1 LVKFHTGFDVRI
13 GKPNL
18 NTFAIR
24 KGIDDP
30 RFATALGLL
39 KMAAEED
46 GLYGKK
52 GRRKIKKEKS
62 NEPGILS
69 KMQTKIVQG
78 VIGFF
83 EEIPADTEMT

>member
-1 LVKFHTGFDVRI
+1 
-13 GKPNL
+13 
-18 NTFAIR
+18 
-24 KGIDDP
+24 
-30 RFATALGLL
+30 
-39 KMAAEED
+39 MAAEED